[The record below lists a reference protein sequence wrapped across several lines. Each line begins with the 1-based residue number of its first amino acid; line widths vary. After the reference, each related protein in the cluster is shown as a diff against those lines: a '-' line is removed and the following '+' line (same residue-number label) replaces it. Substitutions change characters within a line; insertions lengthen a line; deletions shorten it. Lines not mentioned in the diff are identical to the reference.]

1 MVLFVL
7 LVFLLPDSFLGL
19 ELVLTFD
26 NFGRRL
32 LLQVLGINHDLRYG
46 RHLSIV
52 GDHLD
57 LLSELG
63 LRILLLVTHVQ
74 QNVQAG
80 TDLNHFLLSAVS
92 TDWLRFTLGR
102 LLVLLFRIGKHVEA
116 LADVLLRFLKLIL
129 DK

>member
-1 MVLFVL
+1 
-7 LVFLLPDSFLGL
+7 LPDRFLGL

-26 NFGRRL
+26 NFRRGL
-32 LLQVLGINHDLRYG
+32 LLQVLGLNHDLRYG

-57 LLSELG
+57 VLSELG
-63 LRILLLVTHVQ
+63 LRILLLRFFLVTHVQ

-80 TDLNHFLLSAVS
+80 TDLDHLLLSAVS
-92 TDWLRFTLGR
+92 TDWLRFKLGR
-102 LLVLLFRIGKHVEA
+102 LLVLLFRIGKHIEA
-116 LADVLLRFLKLIL
+116 LADVLLRLLELIL